1 MTTNLNILRSRLQN
15 ERVRLNKD
23 LEELKAS
30 STPKEERRDG
40 SPFGKREEEATET
53 LELEK
58 RLALEQRLKG
68 QLQEVERALQKF
80 DEGTYGKCDN
90 CGRAIDPARLEALPY
105 ATLCM
110 ACKAK
115 LAKEPGLKRSA

>member
-1 MTTNLNILRSRLQN
+1 LEN
-15 ERVRLNKD
+15 ERARLNRELED
-23 LEELKAS
+23 LRDS

-58 RLALEQRLKG
+58 RLALEGRLKEH
-68 QLQEVERALQKF
+68 LQEVERALRKF
-80 DEGTYGKCDN
+80 DEGTYGKCDS

-110 ACKAK
+110 TCKTK
-115 LAKEPGLKRSA
+115 LDREPGLKRPA

>member
-15 ERVRLNKD
+15 ERARLNRE

-80 DEGTYGKCDN
+80 DEDTYGKCDN

-105 ATLCM
+105 ATLCLT
-110 ACKAK
+110 CKAK
-115 LAKEPGLKRSA
+115 LAKEPGLKRPA

>member
-1 MTTNLNILRSRLQN
+1 MTTNFNILRSRLQS
-15 ERVRLNKD
+15 ERQRLNEE
-23 LEELKAS
+23 LEELRDS

-58 RLALEQRLKG
+58 RLALEKRLKE
-68 QLQEVERALQKF
+68 QLVEVTRALEKF
-80 DEGTYGKCDN
+80 EQDTYGKCDS

-105 ATLCM
+105 AILCM
-110 ACKAK
+110 TCKAK
-115 LAKEPGLKRSA
+115 LAKEPRLKPTL

>member
-1 MTTNLNILRSRLQN
+1 MTTNFNILRSRLQS
-15 ERVRLNKD
+15 ERQRLNEE
-23 LEELKAS
+23 LEELKTS

-58 RLALEQRLKG
+58 RLALEKRLKE
-68 QLQEVERALQKF
+68 QLFEVTRALEKF
-80 DEGTYGKCDN
+80 EQGTYGKCDS

-105 ATLCM
+105 AILCM
-110 ACKAK
+110 TCKAK
-115 LAKEPGLKRSA
+115 LAKEPRLKPTR

>member
-1 MTTNLNILRSRLQN
+1 MTTNLNILRSRLES
-15 ERVRLNKD
+15 ERQRLKEE
-23 LEELKAS
+23 LEELITS
-30 STPKEERRDG
+30 STPKEERREG

-58 RLALEQRLKG
+58 RLALERRLKE
-68 QLQEVERALQKF
+68 QLFEVDRALQKF
-80 DEGTYGKCDN
+80 EQGTYGKCDN

-105 ATLCM
+105 AILCM

-115 LAKEPGLKRSA
+115 QEKEPRLKPTP